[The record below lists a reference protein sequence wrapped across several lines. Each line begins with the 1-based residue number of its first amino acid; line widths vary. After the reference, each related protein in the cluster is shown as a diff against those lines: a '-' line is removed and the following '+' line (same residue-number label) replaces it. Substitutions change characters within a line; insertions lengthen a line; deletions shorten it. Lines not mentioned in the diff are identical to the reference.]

1 MSDIVLPKFLT
12 ETHCIVSL
20 FFIKL
25 FHLFIFQKLLYLLV
39 STPRVLHPIPSSTA
53 ERVPPHWPP
62 PVSFFSDT
70 PSLTRNSPT
79 MAIQGSLVT

>member
-25 FHLFIFQKLLYLLV
+25 FHLFIFQKLLSLLV
-39 STPRVLHPIPSSTA
+39 PTPLLGSTA